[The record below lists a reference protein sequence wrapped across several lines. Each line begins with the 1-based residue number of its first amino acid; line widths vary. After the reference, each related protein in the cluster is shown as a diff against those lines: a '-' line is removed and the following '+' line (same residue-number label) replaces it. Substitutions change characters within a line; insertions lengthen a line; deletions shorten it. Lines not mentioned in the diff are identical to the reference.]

1 MNMLQ
6 QLKQLFQGQ
15 RYRGLALAT
24 IVLAILAITQ
34 VNHLQPPVST
44 CELFSGSLKGSD
56 VERIQLALGSAG
68 LNDFRVKN
76 GKILVPR
83 ANRAEYL
90 QAVSTHNAVPSRLR
104 EQVADT
110 DSISMFMTHSQQ
122 KLVAAEKKKKQVRE
136 MVARLPFV
144 EQVWFEMDVDDT
156 GNAFESAQRTAV
168 ISIEPAE
175 NVTLDATQIDT
186 VKRMIQGAVAG
197 MKADQ
202 IQVIDIQS
210 GYAHSAGRSVN
221 QTASIQGLPALEQQN
236 YFENRIRRSL
246 VGMDGVDVNVK
257 VDVVKIPAPNV
268 SPPVEKIPEAT
279 RSASLMPVTNG
290 YASIY
295 DSSDNHP
302 KVIQASF
309 AKPQPTFATR
319 VAVDVAVP
327 QALVESYAGHSLS
340 DSDRLVNSAALG
352 DSLASSRTDSHRMSG
367 SRSLEMAFANVR
379 AEINNRIQPLLPTSS
394 PAVGPSPVNIRLIRS
409 ATLSPVSWIEQ
420 VKPLLAKYWPSL
432 AVLSIGIL
440 LITSMTRN
448 DRRHQ
453 QMMEQT
459 DDSSA
464 DILSINSAL
473 EGSHN
478 AQVESASTEATP
490 DDVERRA
497 RIDAE
502 RKLNEMI
509 EQDPDNAQK
518 VIEKWIR
525 DAA

>member
-1 MNMLQ
+1 MNNLQ

-44 CELFSGSLKGSD
+44 CQLFSGNLKGSD

-68 LNDFRVKN
+68 LNDFSVEN
-76 GKILVPR
+76 GRILVPR
-83 ANRAEYL
+83 AHRAKYL
-90 QAVSTHNAVPSRLR
+90 QAVSTHNAVPTRLR

-122 KLVAAEKKKKQVRE
+122 KLIAAEKKKKQVRE

-144 EQVWFEMDVDDT
+144 EQVWFEMDVADT
-156 GNAFESAQRTAV
+156 SNAFESAQRTAV

-210 GYAHSAGRSVN
+210 GYAHSAGRNPN
-221 QTASIQGLPALEQQN
+221 QTASVQGLPALEQQN

-246 VGMDGVDVNVK
+246 VGLDGVDVNVK

-268 SPPVEKIPEAT
+268 SPPVQKIPEANRIT
-279 RSASLMPVTNG
+279 SLMPVTNG

-295 DSSDNHP
+295 DNAGNEP

-327 QALVESYAGHSLS
+327 QALVESYAGHSLN
-340 DSDRLVNSAALG
+340 DSDAFVESATLG
-352 DSLASSRTDSHRMSG
+352 DSLAKPRIGSNRKSG
-367 SRSLEMAFANVR
+367 SRNLEKAFAKVR
-379 AEINNRIQPLLPTSS
+379 ADINNRIQPLLPSSS
-394 PAVGPSPVNIRLIRS
+394 PVVGPSPVNIRLIRS
-409 ATLSPVSWIEQ
+409 ASISPVGWIEQ
-420 VKPLLAKYWPSL
+420 VKPLLSKYWPSL

-448 DRRHQ
+448 DRKHQ
-453 QMMEQT
+453 QLLEET
-459 DDSSA
+459 NDSNA
-464 DILSINSAL
+464 DILSINSTL
-473 EGSHN
+473 DG
-478 AQVESASTEATP
+478 QVENP
-490 DDVERRA
+490 DAVSDGERRA